1 MVKLYADYFSCLE
14 VKKIGLGAFSHL
26 SRFMD
31 EKYFYSLVANMRL
44 SNGLIFFL
52 LLELSVAAHKIKDL
66 KELFK
71 W

>member
-1 MVKLYADYFSCLE
+1 
-14 VKKIGLGAFSHL
+14 
-26 SRFMD
+26 MD

>member
-1 MVKLYADYFSCLE
+1 M
-14 VKKIGLGAFSHL
+14 KKIGLGVFSHL